1 MPPLIT
7 AGHSAK
13 RTRHEDNTNEEEQ
26 EEEEGGEAAVE
37 PEVYQQLTEEIS
49 ALCENNVQSEEL
61 LEKKQR
67 LRSVLLCVIRTQFP
81 GVSLHL
87 VGSSCNGFA
96 SNTSDADFCVMFTQ
110 SRKINQRNEA
120 LRYFMALG
128 HQFGVLLMYVSWCW
142 NTHYVQGFRYF
153 LPTSVP
159 EMRPTLKTGDII
171 YKINWKLFR
180 ESFRG
185 VSHHESF
192 HEKKSWSFLDIF
204 CLRMAQ

>member
-120 LRYFMALG
+120 LRYFMATLCFPCVASREAG
-128 HQFGVLLMYVSWCW
+128 SAYVAEISTNMCRDV
-142 NTHYVQGFRYF
+142 NFD
-153 LPTSVP
+153 
-159 EMRPTLKTGDII
+159 ETL
-171 YKINWKLFR
+171 
-180 ESFRG
+180 
-185 VSHHESF
+185 
-192 HEKKSWSFLDIF
+192 
-204 CLRMAQ
+204 